1 VLGLD
6 ADIWLSDNNEN
17 RYFALLKSKRF
28 MDPEPDYV
36 QISGG
41 QTSEVKQVYNVVV
54 GGNELH
60 DQPKECSRN
69 TC

>member
-1 VLGLD
+1 
-6 ADIWLSDNNEN
+6 
-17 RYFALLKSKRF
+17 